1 MTVPL
6 YKLNIK
12 KLEEACSQNLF
23 GTTNLSAGSLPREIE
38 IDESQDVHFVQ
49 ILFILKEKFW
59 KSNQWALFTKR
70 DLENWIY
77 ADKSVY
83 LENTPSFG
91 AKFFAGF
98 TAKSKVFIERYCDKF
113 VG

>member
-1 MTVPL
+1 M
-6 YKLNIK
+6 
-12 KLEEACSQNLF
+12 F
-23 GTTNLSAGSLPREIE
+23 GTTNLSAGSLPKEIE
-38 IDESQDVHFVQ
+38 IDESQNVHFVQ

-91 AKFFAGF
+91 AKFFADSLQKVKRLLKD
-98 TAKSKVFIERYCDKF
+98 TVTNLLAKQPYYSLALILSRKH
-113 VG
+113 